1 MRPVG
6 REGEAARVVDEAV
19 WAALPIF
26 PLPDI
31 VLFPG
36 ALLPLHVFEPRYRA
50 MTADI
55 LAGARVLAIAR
66 LVPGF
71 ENDYYGR
78 PPVYATVGV
87 GELVSHQT
95 LHDGRSN
102 ILLRGVARGS
112 IQSELAPDRP
122 YRQVR
127 AKLLPDRDAERE
139 ELHSKQLQ
147 LVAVCDHLA
156 TLLPEGGDMLRQLVR
171 AVHEPGLCADVVA
184 AAVVL
189 DADDRQGLLE
199 TLDPVERLERVIEQ
213 TSQLLSRF
221 KTDRQPN

>member
-1 MRPVG
+1 MSPAG
-6 REGEAARVVDEAV
+6 RESEAPRVVDDAV
-19 WAALPIF
+19 LAALPIF
-26 PLPDI
+26 PLPDV

-55 LAGARVLAIAR
+55 LAGARTLAIAR

-87 GELVSHQT
+87 GELVSHET
-95 LHDGRSN
+95 LGDGRSN
-102 ILLRGVARGS
+102 ILLRGIARGA
-112 IQSELAPDRP
+112 IESELAPEKP

-127 AKLLPDRDAERE
+127 AKLLPDRDAEVG
-139 ELHSKQLQ
+139 ELESKQKL

-156 TLLPEGGDMLRQLVR
+156 GLLPEGGDMLRQLVR
-171 AVHEPGLCADVVA
+171 AVHDPGLCADVVA

-221 KTDRQPN
+221 KTDRPPN